1 MWRRRFSP
9 PEASHLRGAAGQSH
23 HGEPESAPA
32 VHPQAAS
39 QPLVR
44 KHAQSADGT
53 TLAYYVGGG
62 GPNAPALVVAG
73 GLAAHHDVWRHQL
86 AYLGDRFRFL
96 TWDYR
101 GLYRS
106 EAPRAAGARFG
117 ITAQLDDLQAVTE
130 AAGLE
135 RFSLLGWSVGVQIA
149 AEAYHALPGR
159 IHSLVMVC
167 GTAGRPLDVAT
178 GPGRWRR
185 AKLGERLRRTLRT
198 TARAPGLLNRASR
211 SWLGRRALAQTLRG
225 LGLLG
230 PTADD
235 DVLAQI
241 VEGLDD
247 VDVES
252 YAETL
257 YALAGHDATV
267 MLPSIDVP
275 ALVLAGG
282 QDPFAPA
289 ALSHQL
295 ARQLPCSEVLIVPS
309 GRHFLFLE
317 YPELVNLR
325 LERFFQDVGLC

>member
-1 MWRRRFSP
+1 MQP
-9 PEASHLRGAAGQSH
+9 LP
-23 HGEPESAPA
+23 
-32 VHPQAAS
+32 AS
-39 QPLVR
+39 QRLVR
-44 KHAQSADGT
+44 RHAQSADGT
-53 TLAYYVGGG
+53 TIAYYVGGA
-62 GPNAPALVVAG
+62 GPDAPALVVAG
-73 GLAAHHDVWRHQL
+73 GLAGHHGVWRHQL

-106 EAPRAAGARFG
+106 EAPRPAGARFG
-117 ITAQLDDLQAVTE
+117 ITAQLDDLRAVTE

-149 AEAYHALPGR
+149 AEAFHALPGR
-159 IHSLVMVC
+159 VESLVMIC

-178 GPGRWRR
+178 GHRRWRR
-185 AKLGERLRRTLRT
+185 AWIGERLRRTVRT

-225 LGLLG
+225 FGLLG
-230 PTADD
+230 PTVGDE
-235 DVLAQI
+235 VLAEI
-241 VEGLDD
+241 VEGLDE

-257 YALAGHDATV
+257 YALAGHDATAV
-267 MLPSIDVP
+267 LASIDVP

-289 ALSHQL
+289 ALAHQL